1 MEAAMGAAAGV
12 LGEGGGDEA
21 GLSGVGRGDR
31 HITFLS
37 GSAEGDEQVL

>member
-1 MEAAMGAAAGV
+1 MKAAAGV

-21 GLSGVGRGDR
+21 GVSGVGRGDR
-31 HITFLS
+31 HLTFLS